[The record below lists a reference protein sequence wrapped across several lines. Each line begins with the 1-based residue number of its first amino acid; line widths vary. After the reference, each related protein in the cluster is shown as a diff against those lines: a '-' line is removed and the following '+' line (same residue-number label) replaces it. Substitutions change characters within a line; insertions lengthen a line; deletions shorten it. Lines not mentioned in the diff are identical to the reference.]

1 MAREEGAAACTIFS
15 STYLLIGYYQGWIVR
30 YFYDIELDV
39 ERSFVKNNRLFALF
53 GHLSKIPTDKQLHY
67 SFMLFWSMLILT
79 LV

>member
-1 MAREEGAAACTIFS
+1 M
-15 STYLLIGYYQGWIVR
+15 R